1 MIDVQKVKDIRGKLI
16 SLKELQV
23 ILNISRMSIYRL
35 FESKELVASKWGGKV
50 VVNGN
55 QVFELLK
62 KRRLLTDDIIDNRF
76 IGTQD

>member
-35 FESKELVASKWGGKV
+35 FEKKELVARKWGGKV
-50 VVNGN
+50 VVNGTL
-55 QVFELLK
+55 VYELLK
-62 KRRLLTDDIIDNRF
+62 KRKLLTDEKIDNRF
-76 IGTQD
+76 IGAED

>member
-1 MIDVQKVKDIRGKLI
+1 MIDLKKVKDIRGKLI

-35 FESKELVASKWGGKV
+35 FENKELVACKWGGKV

-55 QVFELLK
+55 QVYELLK
-62 KRRLLTDDIIDNRF
+62 KRKLLTDDIIDNRF